1 MLPSLCPSQ
10 LLSHFSKEFTKKTK
24 VALPLPLTVTDS
36 TPEADLR
43 AQTKLLLAVEHT
55 KRSLS
60 ASTGAA
66 TCAVESLKEGMDLS
80 GSINRMRFDGLAGA
94 VYRKIGERIKA
105 VVKDCG
111 LDPVQVDEVLLAG
124 SSSLLPGLAKSISYL
139 FPESTPVTTALDP
152 SQAISIGCALQALHL
167 SQLAHSQTGAI
178 DLTNLL
184 HDPTTKQPT
193 TSAPVGI
200 VLPGGDEFFTVVP
213 EAAIL
218 PARRQVSL
226 AVEAGTTEVGVE
238 VWEGKE
244 TIEVEKIPAPPR
256 DEDDSDDEPE
266 EDEEVSKVVL
276 KKTTHLKNVK
286 VPVKATKGGNVVIEI
301 IVTDAGVEVKGWEQ
315 EEQAVKAPAKAAHK
329 AAKAATK
336 A

>member
-1 MLPSLCPSQ
+1 
-10 LLSHFSKEFTKKTK
+10 
-24 VALPLPLTVTDS
+24 
-36 TPEADLR
+36 
-43 AQTKLLLAVEHT
+43 
-55 KRSLS
+55 
-60 ASTGAA
+60 
-66 TCAVESLKEGMDLS
+66 MDLS

-111 LDPVQVDEVLLAG
+111 LDPVQIDEVLLAG
-124 SSSLLPGLAKSISYL
+124 SSSLLPGLGKSISYL
-139 FPESTPVTTALDP
+139 FPESTPVTTSLDP

-167 SQLAHSQTGAI
+167 SQLAHSKTGAI

-184 HDPTTKQPT
+184 HDPTTKLPT
-193 TSAPVGI
+193 TAAPIGL
-200 VLPGGDEFFTVVP
+200 VLPGGEEFYVVVP

-226 AVEAGTTEVGVE
+226 AVEAGATEVGVE

-256 DEDDSDDEPE
+256 DEDDSDDEE
-266 EDEEVSKVVL
+266 LEDEEISKVVL
-276 KKTTHLKNVK
+276 KKTTFLKSVK
-286 VPVKATKGGNVVIEI
+286 VPVKATKNGSVVIEI
-301 IVTDAGVEVKGWEQ
+301 VVTDAGVEVKGWEQ
-315 EEQAVKAPAKAAHK
+315 EETVKAAAPKAKAAPG
-329 AAKAATK
+329 KAATK